1 MVSESQKGIL
11 YLVATPIGNMGDITL
26 RAIDILKAVD
36 FIAAEDTR
44 VTGKLLK
51 QHGID
56 SSMRSF
62 HKYNE
67 SAQKKKLIKELLC
80 GKHAALVSDAGSPGI
95 SDPAY
100 SIVHDAIESGIEV
113 QSIPG
118 ASSVISALTVSG
130 LPMDKFFFVGF
141 PPYKKGAKKRFIES
155 ISERTETVVL
165 FESPHRLINT
175 LEMMKEI
182 LGDRRCVICR
192 ELTKKFEEKIRG
204 RLSEIVAGKDDLTV
218 KGEFVLVI
226 EGKRD

>member
-11 YLVATPIGNMGDITL
+11 FLVATPIGNMGDITL
-26 RAIDILKAVD
+26 RAIDILKTVNI
-36 FIAAEDTR
+36 IAAEDTR

-51 QHGID
+51 LYGID
-56 SSMRSF
+56 SNMRSF

-67 SAQKKKLIKELLC
+67 NTQKKRLIQELLD
-80 GKHAALVSDAGSPGI
+80 GKHVALVSDAGSPGI

-100 SIVHDAIESGIEV
+100 SIVHDAIDSGIEV

-130 LPMDKFFFVGF
+130 LPMDKFFFAGF
-141 PPYKKGAKKRFIES
+141 PPYKKGAKKRFIEAMS
-155 ISERTETVVL
+155 GRSETIVL

-175 LEMMKEI
+175 LEMLKEV

-192 ELTKKFEEKIRG
+192 ELTKRFEEKIRG
-204 RLSEIVAGKDDLTV
+204 SLSEIVLNKDDLTV